1 MNCIINCTVCKRKV
15 VTQVRILKWITFM
28 AIANDILLNSS
39 SDVISWLCNPEFYLE
54 AVVRRCSIK
63 KLFIKISQNSQENTC
78 ARVFFFL
85 KVNFAKFL
93 RTPIFIEHLWWLLLF
108 VRIWFNVS
116 RTPLRKA
123 NLLCLTSNSMNL
135 LIFRKIIGY
144 FASYSIGAFFSLP
157 LHLII
162 FSSSF

>member
-15 VTQVRILKWITFM
+15 FTQVRILKWISFM

-78 ARVFFFL
+78 TRVFFFF
-85 KVNFAKFL
+85 KGEFCEVFKNTYFY
-93 RTPIFIEHLWWLLLF
+93 RTSL
-108 VRIWFNVS
+108 V
-116 RTPLRKA
+116 A
-123 NLLCLTSNSMNL
+123 
-135 LIFRKIIGY
+135 
-144 FASYSIGAFFSLP
+144 ASVCSYLVQCFTHTFTKS
-157 LHLII
+157 
-162 FSSSF
+162 